1 MEPVEPSQAFAVVT
15 DRRAS
20 TDPERPPEGRDVC
33 PGDGSHAFR
42 SGPFRIFMAGCVVSW
57 VGDWMDLAALNW
69 AVLKLTGSA
78 IDLGLINACRL
89 VPVFL
94 LSLPAGVLADRLD
107 RRRLLIGLQVGAMLL
122 TFAFAILVAL
132 RGPFWLFALA
142 VAARSIL
149 VSMATPV
156 RNALLPNLVPVGAI
170 AGAVASQ
177 AALMN
182 LARIVGPALA
192 GVLLA
197 VLPMDEVFWIN
208 GASYLAVLATLICIR
223 PVAVRRPRSP
233 EGRRHGEVREA
244 FAFVRDDEG
253 RQSLLILSVV
263 PMIFGFPYTTLMP
276 LFARD
281 LFDLGRGIRVVAVDR
296 GGRSAGRFGMALG
309 TRTQRAVRGAA
320 GRVDPRFRCDIGAVH
335 NFSGPSRGSFNDV
348 SGRPE

>member
-15 DRRAS
+15 DRRAA
-20 TDPERPPEGRDVC
+20 TDPEPPPEGGNVYSD
-33 PGDGSHAFR
+33 DDSHAFR

-57 VGDWMDLAALNW
+57 IGDWMDLAALNW

-122 TFAFAILVAL
+122 TFAFAVLVAL

-142 VAARSIL
+142 VTARSIL

-197 VLPMDEVFWIN
+197 FLPMDEVFWIN
-208 GASYLAVLATLICIR
+208 GASYLAVLATLLCIR
-223 PVAVRRPRSP
+223 PMAVRRTRPL

-253 RQSLLILSVV
+253 
-263 PMIFGFPYTTLMP
+263 
-276 LFARD
+276 
-281 LFDLGRGIRVVAVDR
+281 
-296 GGRSAGRFGMALG
+296 
-309 TRTQRAVRGAA
+309 
-320 GRVDPRFRCDIGAVH
+320 
-335 NFSGPSRGSFNDV
+335 PSRC
-348 SGRPE
+348 